1 MYTREWLIAKTRFYQ
16 DFGFFE
22 EYIGL
27 SDDELAD
34 EIIRLRQAETRTDI
48 SKLFIPG
55 WDVLLVPLDKKRVL
69 RAAADI
75 LYAEYPNPYNF
86 DSLVETIQKLSA
98 ISRGAFLPQNIQEV
112 SPGTISFILNG
123 DQYSLIPD
131 GAPNDPLILASQI
144 NPMILKTG
152 YQFKQHNASPD
163 IFLYVMTSEEVKR
176 LGWKFLADGCFMN
189 SYPT

>member
-1 MYTREWLIAKTRFYQ
+1 MYTREWLIEKTRFYQ

-27 SDDELAD
+27 SNEELAD
-34 EIIRLRQAETRTDI
+34 EMISLRQAETGRDI

-55 WDVLLVPLDKKRVL
+55 LDGLLLQLDKKRVL
-69 RAAADI
+69 IAATDI
-75 LYAEYPNPYNF
+75 LYAEDPPPYNF
-86 DSLVETIQKLSA
+86 EYLVETLQKLSA

-131 GAPNDPLILASQI
+131 GPPDDPLILASQI

-152 YQFKQHNASPD
+152 YQFKQQNASPN
-163 IFLYVMTSEEVKR
+163 IYVYVMTSEEVKR
-176 LGWKFLADGCFMN
+176 LGWKFLADRWMFN
-189 SYPT
+189 E